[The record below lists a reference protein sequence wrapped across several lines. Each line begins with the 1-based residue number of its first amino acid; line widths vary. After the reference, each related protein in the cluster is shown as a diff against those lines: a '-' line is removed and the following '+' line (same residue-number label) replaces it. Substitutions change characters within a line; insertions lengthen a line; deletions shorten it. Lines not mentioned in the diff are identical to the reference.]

1 MVGCSLLARLHFVL
15 LVSDDNGRE
24 DYNGRNSLNLTQCL
38 CVRSWCQLS
47 PSTSVEVVLGDPARL
62 K

>member
-1 MVGCSLLARLHFVL
+1 MVGCSWLVAPLLARLHFVP

-24 DYNGRNSLNLTQCL
+24 DYNGRNLLML
-38 CVRSWCQLS
+38 C
-47 PSTSVEVVLGDPARL
+47 DN

>member
-1 MVGCSLLARLHFVL
+1 MEVVLGDPARLKQVVVGCSWLVSLLARLHFVPL

-24 DYNGRNSLNLTQCL
+24 DYNGRNSLML
-38 CVRSWCQLS
+38 C
-47 PSTSVEVVLGDPARL
+47 DN

>member
-1 MVGCSLLARLHFVL
+1 MVSYSLLARLHFVL

-24 DYNGRNSLNLTQCL
+24 DYNSRNLLM
-38 CVRSWCQLS
+38 LS
-47 PSTSVEVVLGDPARL
+47 DN